1 MALAGKSSGTK
12 TPLRPGITQSHRGR
26 LVRNVVVG
34 AVLLAFGF
42 MMFSNSLNPKEE
54 EEQLSPEEKQMV
66 EFEMENNINND
77 PETEP
82 APANPFDMRTVAN
95 LPAGF
100 EGTASYNNLVA
111 SAEEVAAQVSTYSSN
126 QTPEE
131 YVKTVENID
140 DDMKAELLKSSKKT
154 WPEIEKADITVKG
167 EDAGI
172 DPVIREYNENSTLAS
187 VEVVVKQTVTHSNGT
202 STSQT
207 RAYLMNLVGVE
218 QGNKDIAW
226 TVGGFQKQ

>member
-77 PETEP
+77 PEVEA
-82 APANPFDMRTVAN
+82 APANPFEVRRVAS
-95 LPAGF
+95 LPPGF
-100 EGTASYNNLVA
+100 EGSVSYNNLIA
-111 SAEEVAAQVSTYSSN
+111 SAEGTAAQIATYSSN

-131 YVKTVENID
+131 YVASVENID
-140 DDMKAELLKSSKKT
+140 DSLRADLLKSST
-154 WPEIEKADITVKG
+154 ESWPEVQKADISVRG

-172 DPVIREYNENSTLAS
+172 DPVIREYNEDSTLAT
-187 VEVVVKQTVTHSNGT
+187 VEVVVKQTIAHPDGT
-202 STSQT
+202 STTRT

-218 QGNKDIAW
+218 QENGDTAW